1 MGQDWER
8 EGKEGKELYR
18 IGKGIVYRCLHMLG
32 KEIIRR
38 YCGHWEKA

>member
-8 EGKEGKELYR
+8 EGKELGCMYR
-18 IGKGIVYRCLHMLG
+18 IGKGIVYRCSHMLG

-38 YCGHWEKA
+38 YCEHWAKA